1 MKFEQAKKLSDAWHN
16 FDPELTLP
24 MPEGQSYYVE
34 NPKSGVNKLLRK
46 LLKDKGAKK
55 YFICGHSGS
64 GKSTE
69 LNKLAEDKQIRNKYT
84 VLSYSLDQISD
95 FATLNY
101 MDFIVSIA
109 LKIKELKNP
118 KNKKPLLD
126 RKLIKELDDWFK
138 TVTVEM
144 DKKEGYKVETGIK
157 FSAIFASFKGGL
169 ASRGSWRKHMKVVVE
184 PRLTNLLSLLN
195 HAANQVE
202 KKSKKRLLVIIDNIE
217 KADSGKVREII
228 NNSFAS
234 ITLPKFHIIYTLPIS
249 LRGDRETVIPRDI
262 LYVVPCI
269 KIYKKGETNL
279 SKLDSNAEAILRE
292 YIKKR
297 MQPSLIEDKAVK
309 EAILLSGGSFREMGR
324 VLQLAIDFSEENNHN
339 KILLEDVKKVR
350 HEIVKSIQ
358 PLLRPD
364 DYKILKQVLKNKEW
378 LDGID
383 FMLQNLIV
391 LEYENDELWLDVRQA
406 LIPYLQERFNNVGK

>member
-1 MKFEQAKKLSDAWHN
+1 MRFEQAKNLSDAWHN
-16 FDPELTLP
+16 FDPDLTLP

-34 NPKSGVNKLLRK
+34 NPKSGINKLLKK

-55 YFICGHSGS
+55 YFICGHPGS

-69 LNKLAEDKQIRNKYT
+69 LNKLAGDKQIQGKYT

-109 LKIKELKNP
+109 LKIRELKIANT
-118 KNKKPLLD
+118 KRLLLSS
-126 RKLIKELDDWFK
+126 KLIKELDDWFK
-138 TVTVEM
+138 TVTTEM

-157 FSAIFASFKGGL
+157 LSALL
-169 ASRGSWRKHMKVVVE
+169 ARFQGALATQGSWREHMKVVVE
-184 PRLTNLLSLLN
+184 PRLTDLLSLLN
-195 HAANQVE
+195 HAADEVE
-202 KKSKKRLLVIIDNIE
+202 KKTKKRLLVIIDNIE

-228 NNSFAS
+228 NDSFAS
-234 ITLPKFHIIYTLPIS
+234 ITLPDFHIIYTLPIS
-249 LRGDRETVIPRDI
+249 LRGDRETVIPRDM

-269 KIYKKGETNL
+269 KLYKKGETNL
-279 SKLDSNAEAILRE
+279 SKLDSNAGIIFKE

-297 MQPSLIEDKAVK
+297 MLLSLVEDKAVN
-309 EAILLSGGSFREMGR
+309 EAIILSGGSFREMGR
-324 VLQLAIDFSEENNHN
+324 VLQLAIDFAEENDHN
-339 KILLEDVKKVR
+339 KILLEDVQKVR
-350 HEIVKSIQ
+350 HEIVKSLQ

-364 DYKILKQVLKNKEW
+364 DYKILKQVMKNKEW
-378 LDGID
+378 LDGIE

-406 LIPYLQERFNNVGK
+406 LIPYLKERFNNVGK